1 MSSVS
6 AISATGSSPTSSLSV
21 SQQIMALQSQMLF
34 YSQYAQG
41 NGTASTDYKTL
52 EFDIL
57 TRNVSAAQTM
67 LSQLERDSEAAA
79 AATSQLV
86 DNNNNTSTNY
96 SSDGSTVGTQNSSGS
111 YLNTLA

>member
-6 AISATGSSPTSSLSV
+6 AISATGSSSATSLSV
-21 SQQIMALQSQMLF
+21 GQQILALQSQMLM

-41 NGTASTDYKTL
+41 SGTATTDYKTL

-67 LSQLERDSEAAA
+67 LSQLERDSEAATTSSLTNISIDSS
-79 AATSQLV
+79 AATG
-86 DNNNNTSTNY
+86 TNL
-96 SSDGSTVGTQNSSGS
+96 DTF
-111 YLNTLA
+111 A